1 MTRPLSAFLSIFKK
15 VVDQKLEMRGKC
27 ELAAETFDFAV
38 QEAHMR
44 NRTLSRAL
52 NQHYEDKRRKTLAGS
67 AQKWGNNAII
77 SVGMLW
83 SVLPFQVL
91 AFLKTVDFVLP
102 VSRLLPILNNE
113 AYWLA
118 TTPVTNGALCM
129 ACVVFAVFH
138 FHIMEQQVSEC
149 LLVSGHWYTVMC
161 TVFSFLAVSTHLYNH
176 SDFGTVGSLLS
187 YYLAY
192 FAIFLGV
199 ASLVLKRSQL
209 FHHDD
214 VESMAGIRAAAC
226 TVAVAGPAF
235 LFVAHRT
242 VEANR
247 LRKIQDFKECWAA
260 ALVYQM
266 KRAEKPTDLGA
277 VFRRWQAVTDNL
289 EKTAAAV
296 VEDMKK
302 APVAEA
308 QAETKTEQNDPSKI
322 VTRSSA
328 RTVPVPAVVP
338 VEDWETK
345 KKALMLSVLRHKPA
359 EENLEQEPKASSHS
373 SADAGALPRKPALLF
388 SAGDLSVAKLKKKA
402 DPAPGEK
409 PFASNK
415 PNNLMAEIMNAKR
428 NKLKPA
434 STRTQQAPPAA
445 KKEPPSMMDEIR
457 LRMQARH
464 ARMKVEEDD
473 ADGAWD

>member
-1 MTRPLSAFLSIFKK
+1 M
-15 VVDQKLEMRGKC
+15 EMRGKC

-91 AFLKTVDFVLP
+91 AFLKTVDSVLP

-138 FHIMEQQVSEC
+138 FYIMEQQVSEC

-176 SDFGTVGSLLS
+176 SEFGMVGSLLS

-192 FAIFLGV
+192 FAIFVGV

-214 VESMAGIRAAAC
+214 VESMAGIQAAAY

-235 LFVAHRT
+235 LLVAHRT

-260 ALVYQM
+260 ALVSHL
-266 KRAEKPTDLGA
+266 KRGKKPADLGA
-277 VFRRWQAVTDNL
+277 VFRQWKAVTDNL

-296 VEDMKK
+296 VEDMKQ
-302 APVAEA
+302 APVEA
-308 QAETKTEQNDPSKI
+308 QAETKTEQKDPSK
-322 VTRSSA
+322 VATRSSA
-328 RTVPVPAVVP
+328 RTVPVPVQAVP
-338 VEDWETK
+338 VEDWDTK
-345 KKALMLSVLRHKPA
+345 KKELMLSVLRHKPA
-359 EENLEQEPKASSHS
+359 QENLEQKPEVASRS

-388 SAGDLSVAKLKKKA
+388 SAGDLSGAKLKKKA
-402 DPAPGEK
+402 DPAPPGEK
-409 PFASNK
+409 PVASNK
-415 PNNLMAEIMNAKR
+415 PHNLMAEIMNAKR
-428 NKLKPA
+428 DKLKPA
-434 STRTQQAPPAA
+434 SKRTQQASPAA

-473 ADGAWD
+473 ADGGAWE